1 MFIVLVSYRSR
12 GNQTFRREQLIK
24 MLDNTHAY
32 FKNNGLECKIVVAEQ
47 YNNNKFNRGFL
58 LNVAFLES
66 KVFQCKKYFHMNV
79 DYYFDLTKKIP
90 EELLNVEGFIE
101 LFKPPYPVLG
111 SACVFDSDSYEL
123 INGFPNDL
131 EGWGG
136 DDWAIYNRIKTKQIK
151 LLETPNYICNSGIIT
166 EINNQ
171 FCVDQSNNEKI
182 IRLSFRPDIDTNGIN
197 SIHYK
202 IDGHGEFHNGN
213 DVIHLLIN

>member
-24 MLDNTHAY
+24 MIDNTRTY
-32 FKNNGLECKIVVAEQ
+32 FKNNDIECKIVVAEQ
-47 YNNNKFNRGFL
+47 NNNNKFNRGFL

-111 SACVFDSDSYEL
+111 SACVFDSESYEL

-136 DDWAIYNRIKTKQIK
+136 DDWAIYNRIKMKHIK
-151 LLETPNYICNSGIIT
+151 LLETPNHICNSGIIT

-171 FCVDQSNNEKI
+171 FCVDQSNNEKNI
-182 IRLSFRPDIDTNGIN
+182 GLSFRPDIDTNGLN
-197 SIHYK
+197 SINYK
-202 IDGHGEFHNGN
+202 IDGNGEFNGN
-213 DVIHLLIN
+213 DIIHLLVN

>member
-24 MLDNTHAY
+24 MIDNTRTY

-90 EELLNVEGFIE
+90 EELLNVEGFI
-101 LFKPPYPVLG
+101 
-111 SACVFDSDSYEL
+111 
-123 INGFPNDL
+123 
-131 EGWGG
+131 
-136 DDWAIYNRIKTKQIK
+136 
-151 LLETPNYICNSGIIT
+151 
-166 EINNQ
+166 
-171 FCVDQSNNEKI
+171 
-182 IRLSFRPDIDTNGIN
+182 
-197 SIHYK
+197 
-202 IDGHGEFHNGN
+202 
-213 DVIHLLIN
+213 

>member
-24 MLDNTHAY
+24 MLDNTCAY

-90 EELLNVEGFIE
+90 EELLNVKGFIE

-151 LLETPNYICNSGIIT
+151 LIETPNHICNSGIIT

-171 FCVDQSNNEKI
+171 FCVDQSNNEKN

-213 DVIHLLIN
+213 DIIHLLVN